1 MSVKRQKDRIQCRV
15 GMDYLGWGPGEF
27 MAVTGPRVEETGK
40 DAGRSQIGFGN
51 PARFLIRSQL
61 SQ

>member
-1 MSVKRQKDRIQCRV
+1 MSVKRQKDRIQRTV

-40 DAGRSQIGFGN
+40 DAGRS
-51 PARFLIRSQL
+51 
-61 SQ
+61 